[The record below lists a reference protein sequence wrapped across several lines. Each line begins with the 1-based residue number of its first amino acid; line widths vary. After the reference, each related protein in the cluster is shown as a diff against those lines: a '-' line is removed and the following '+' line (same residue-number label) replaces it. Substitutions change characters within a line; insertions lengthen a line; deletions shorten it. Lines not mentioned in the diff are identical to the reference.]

1 MSNRTVHTEYNDKFF
16 DTQNVEIVEII
27 MSIKGTCFCDA
38 IAELAINKTQLP
50 CTIAN

>member
-27 MSIKGTCFCDA
+27 MSVKGTCFCDA
-38 IAELAINKTQLP
+38 IAELAINKIQLP
-50 CTIAN
+50 CIN

>member
-1 MSNRTVHTEYNDKFF
+1 MFNKTVHTEHNDKFF

-27 MSIKGTCFCDA
+27 MSVKGMCFFDA

-50 CTIAN
+50 CTN